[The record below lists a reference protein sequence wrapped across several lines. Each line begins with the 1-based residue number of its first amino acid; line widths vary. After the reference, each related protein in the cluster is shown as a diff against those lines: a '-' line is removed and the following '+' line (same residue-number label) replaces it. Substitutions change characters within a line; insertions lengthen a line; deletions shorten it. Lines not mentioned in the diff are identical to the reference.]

1 MSIETYDPN
10 AAAEVSMTDAAIQ
23 HVRKMLAKNNDKSGV
38 RLAVK
43 KSGCSG
49 FKYDIE
55 FVDASSPGDQVVQ
68 VASDVILYV
77 AEDARAYVRGTE
89 IDFTKEGLNSI
100 IKFNN
105 PNARDLC
112 GCGESFSV

>member
-10 AAAEVSMTDAAIQ
+10 AAAEVTMTDAAIA
-23 HVRKMLAKNNDKSGV
+23 HVRKMLAKNADKQGV

-49 FKYDIE
+49 FKYDVE
-55 FVDASSPGDQVVQ
+55 FVEKPAEDDQAIQ
-68 VASDVILYV
+68 VADDVTLYV
-77 AEDARAYVRGTE
+77 AADAKAYVRGTE
-89 IDFTKEGLNSI
+89 IDFTKEGLNST

-105 PNARDLC
+105 PNAKDLC

>member
-10 AAAEVSMTDAAIQ
+10 ADAQVTMTDAAIQ
-23 HVRKMLAKNNDKSGV
+23 HVRKMLAKNSDKQGV

-49 FKYDIE
+49 FKYEVE
-55 FVDASSPGDQVVQ
+55 FVEQAEADDQ
-68 VASDVILYV
+68 AIRITDDLILYV
-77 AEDARAYVRGTE
+77 AADAKAYVRGTE
-89 IDFTKEGLNSI
+89 IDFTREGLNST

-105 PNARDLC
+105 PNAKDLC